1 MRYPAS
7 VIYFTT
13 EGSSIGCLTDC
24 AKFTMHIMRRVNAD
38 YIDFEGKLKVLEKED
53 KKQNGK
59 PGEVRLL
66 KL

>member
-1 MRYPAS
+1 
-7 VIYFTT
+7 
-13 EGSSIGCLTDC
+13 
-24 AKFTMHIMRRVNAD
+24 MRRVNAD